1 MSTNRTSTNR
11 TLSNEILYKPARLS
25 EAAKFYVTPERLK
38 KSTVETVYQELFF
51 IYNPPLV
58 GLFLPP
64 DLRFRRHQALSVAS
78 FGTRPARQQEV
89 KVKRLTSV
97 VRPAWLAILGTLSL
111 LITSYAQS
119 PTPGQSVNMVSGTVW
134 PGGDPFLRQQNEPS
148 IAVSTRNGLHLLAG
162 ANDYRTVDLPY
173 PDVSSDEEGTCVDPS
188 GMPQS
193 KCAEPWLGL
202 FKSFDG
208 GQRWQST
215 LVSGYPQDSSS
226 PPSPLK
232 AFSTSVYPATGSDPV
247 VKAGTNGMFY
257 YVGMVFNRKSSVVIN
272 NTTVNGVIF
281 VARYIDL
288 DNKEN
293 GDVTR
298 GQDPIRYIDTVPI
311 AYSDAAAFL
320 DKPAVAVDI
329 PRSSTNVCNL
339 PSIPQSNGTS
349 VNQSFFAGN
358 VYVAY
363 TQFAPD
369 NTSRLMFKRSADCGA
384 HWSSPVMLSGHYKLN
399 QGATIQ
405 IDPETGIVYVAW
417 RVFKHGTQPDAIVG
431 VASIDGGE
439 HFIPPLQLVNLP
451 AFDPANPTAPSF
463 FDQKTTDTSFR
474 TNAYPALAVDDSGF
488 PFVPGRIYL
497 AWAQRGPG
505 PMGDARIMMMVLPS
519 RGTEAEGEQASD
531 QHKVLEVGEDR
542 HLGGDSATDQ
552 QFQKKQEQADED
564 EMGSMFIPHG
574 IHLPVP
580 FAIDNGPITDDF
592 GNIVNPA
599 QPGTTNQS
607 RGHQFMPQ
615 MTVAGGKLI
624 VTYYDLRTDHTLGT
638 FSPASPFPDPLG
650 RFYEEL
656 LNPLAEPS
664 GVQVFGS
671 FVDDSGLKQDRHTLE
686 VRLAQANPSFTPSF
700 TYARV
705 STYKF
710 GTRGD
715 GTSILQQ
722 LQIDPPNLPLFR
734 QGSVPFFGDYI
745 DVTGL
750 MFRTTEES
758 WRFNS
763 SGSSPVHFVAWTSN
777 QDVRPPGQGHTW
789 ADYTP
794 PASGPGTG
802 SGPSIFDPSNS
813 NPNARP
819 ACAIGAEGTR
829 NQNIYESRITQGLL
843 VSAPQNSK
851 PLSTT
856 LQRAFTVLVQN
867 FTNQDRS
874 FRLTIANQPP
884 GGRAAFFAVRNN
896 PVPSPIPPAVVPA
909 ETQVDVSIA
918 AHSGIARTVFALS
931 TNSTA
936 SITVNV
942 AEISAPRA
950 VGLLSGGLTSFV
962 VLDPDG
968 TVPPLISPDGTSV
981 NVGGTEIYNPDI
993 GNPDIGNP
1001 DIGNPDI
1008 GNPDIGNPDIGN
1020 PDIGNLGI
1028 PTPDLPNTGVVN
1040 PDIGNPDIG
1049 NPDIGNGP
1057 VSDANYTITNNG
1069 NTTASYTIKLVGSSS
1084 TPLQLMLS
1092 KIYKTPVSVNC
1103 VLTEQKHTI
1112 LQSTVD
1118 HPPINPDIGNP
1129 DIGNATIGNATLSL
1143 APGDSATITLRARV
1157 DLATMQQVING
1168 VVPVAVAQA
1177 ANTDTDTHATSVAGG
1192 IFILTTSLPS
1202 GVAGQPYSAQLSAI
1216 GGTGALS
1223 WGLCVDEG
1231 CGSLPPGF
1239 SIDRST
1245 GIISFNPEF
1254 GIPAP
1259 GTYTFIVQVSDSA
1272 VPQPHTASKQLSII
1286 LTGGTIG

>member
-1 MSTNRTSTNR
+1 M
-11 TLSNEILYKPARLS
+11 
-25 EAAKFYVTPERLK
+25 
-38 KSTVETVYQELFF
+38 
-51 IYNPPLV
+51 
-58 GLFLPP
+58 
-64 DLRFRRHQALSVAS
+64 
-78 FGTRPARQQEV
+78 
-89 KVKRLTSV
+89 
-97 VRPAWLAILGTLSL
+97 LGTLSL
-111 LITSYAQS
+111 VITSYAQS

-148 IAVSTRNGLHLLAG
+148 IAVSTRNPLHLLAG

-173 PDVSSDEEGTCVDPS
+173 PDVSSDEGGTCVDSS

-272 NTTVNGVIF
+272 NTSVNGLIF

-293 GDVTR
+293 GDATS

-311 AYSDAAAFL
+311 AYSNAAAFL

-329 PRSSTNVCNL
+329 PRFSTNVCNL

-349 VNQSFFAGN
+349 VSQSFVAGN

-369 NTSRLMFKRSADCGA
+369 NTSRLMFKRSTDCGA
-384 HWSSPVMLSGHYKLN
+384 HWSSPVMLSGNYMVN

-439 HFIPPLQLVNLP
+439 HFIPPLQLVSLP
-451 AFDPANPTAPSF
+451 AFDPANPSAPSF
-463 FDQKTTDTSFR
+463 FDQGTTETKFR
-474 TNAYPALAVDDSGF
+474 TNSYPALAVDDSGF

-505 PMGDARIMMMVLPS
+505 PMGDARIMMMVLPG
-519 RGTEAEGEQASD
+519 RGTEAEAEEASD
-531 QHKVLEVGEDR
+531 QHKALEVGEDAHPGR
-542 HLGGDSATDQ
+542 DAANDHH
-552 QFQKKQEQADED
+552 FQKKQEQADED
-564 EMGSMFIPHG
+564 GMGVAEASQLNGTNFETAQPSGAGRTAFAVQSEESMFTPHG

-580 FAIDNGPITDDF
+580 FAIDNGPITDDL
-592 GNIVNPA
+592 GNVVNPP
-599 QPGTTNQS
+599 QPGTTSQS

-615 MTVAGGKLI
+615 MTVAGGKLL

-638 FSPASPFPDPLG
+638 FTPASPFPDPLG

-664 GVQVFGS
+664 GVQLFGS
-671 FVDDSGLKQDRHTLE
+671 FVDDFGLKQDRHTLE
-686 VRLAQANPSFTPSF
+686 VRLAQADPSFTPSF

-715 GTSILQQ
+715 GTSTLQQ

-750 MFRTTEES
+750 MFRTTGNS

-763 SGSSPVHFVAWTSN
+763 SGSSPVHFVTWTSN
-777 QDVRPPGQGHTW
+777 QDVRPPGQGQTW

-794 PASGPGTG
+794 PANGPGTG
-802 SGPSIFDPSNS
+802 GGPSIFDPSNP

-884 GGRAAFFAVRNN
+884 GGRAAFFAVKNN

-909 ETQVDVSIA
+909 ETQLDVSIA

-931 TNSTA
+931 TNPTA
-936 SITVNV
+936 SIPVNV
-942 AEISAPRA
+942 AEISAPGA

-968 TVPPLISPDGTSV
+968 SAPPLISPDGTSV

-1103 VLTEQKHTI
+1103 VLKEQNHTI

-1129 DIGNATIGNATLSL
+1129 DIGNAAIGNATLSL

-1177 ANTDTDTHATSVAGG
+1177 ANTDTDTHATAVAGG
-1192 IFILTTSLPS
+1192 IFILTTSLPP

-1223 WGLCVDEG
+1223 WGLCDGEG

-1239 SIDRST
+1239 SIDPST
-1245 GIISFNPEF
+1245 GVISFNPEL
-1254 GIPAP
+1254 GTPTP
-1259 GTYTFIVQVSDSA
+1259 GTYTFIVQVTDSA
-1272 VPQPHTASKQLSII
+1272 LPRPNTATKRLSINI
-1286 LTGGTIG
+1286 LTGGA